1 MKAMNTH
8 IIIGSF
14 VVLLGAALIL
24 CGIVVMR
31 QGLVVND
38 LKNKPSNKS
47 LLSDPRYIKSST
59 TLEKHKELTR
69 VYVQY
74 SEDIARQAKAN
85 EPNRKK
91 HIAAIEHKKETLYQ
105 QMDSLET
112 EWNTL
117 WVELANEYIEPEMT
131 APK

>member
-1 MKAMNTH
+1 MNTH
-8 IIIGSF
+8 IVIGSF
-14 VVLLGAALIL
+14 VILLGAALIF

-31 QGLVVND
+31 QGTSITD
-38 LKNKPSNKS
+38 SKNKPAHKS

-74 SEDIARQAKAN
+74 SEDIVRQAKAN
-85 EPNRKK
+85 EPDRKK
-91 HIAAIEHKKETLYQ
+91 HIAAIEHKKETLYH